1 MDDQEHIGTLTD
13 PSGPFDKSLRTDII
27 FDPSARSPNRF
38 LNEERLGITWILS
51 HKIGGWGWKRSGAE
65 SPTGN
70 PSPAPIA
77 IAPHASHARHDRSMA
92 RWISVARAKVGG
104 HGSSPLPSRN
114 DAPSRGCPFVH
125 FEQGNITVFLRTRSS
140 PFTKIRVS

>member
-1 MDDQEHIGTLTD
+1 MVISEPEGPDFQAKK
-13 PSGPFDKSLRTDII
+13 SGNQPQD
-27 FDPSARSPNRF
+27 F
-38 LNEERLGITWILS
+38 LS
-51 HKIGGWGWKRSGAE
+51 IGGWGWKRSGAE

-104 HGSSPLPSRN
+104 HGSSPTVSRN
-114 DAPSRGCPFVH
+114 DAPSSTCPFLRFERGNIMVFFVDTFESTYKNKGFVTFCS
-125 FEQGNITVFLRTRSS
+125 FEQGITMICRTSACRMLD
-140 PFTKIRVS
+140 FDD

>member
-1 MDDQEHIGTLTD
+1 MVHK
-13 PSGPFDKSLRTDII
+13 SDKSPPPTSLSSFSLVLWVKVSGSLAEGEYKACCVHET
-27 FDPSARSPNRF
+27 F
-38 LNEERLGITWILS
+38 L
-51 HKIGGWGWKRSGAE
+51 IGGWGWKRSGAE

-104 HGSSPLPSRN
+104 HHSSPTPTRKV
-114 DAPSRGCPFVH
+114 APSSTCPFVR
-125 FEQGNITVFLRTRSS
+125 FEPGITLVSWWTCLSGTA
-140 PFTKIRVS
+140 KIRFW